1 MEMLQRGLRRGWAGF
16 IGGVF
21 VGFGF
26 LVYVPHMGSRVSDT
40 IAVWAAVAIG
50 AVVGVVGRVQDLEGF
65 RADTQSGSQG
75 TVVGGCRSRSP
86 LAAHTHASRECL
98 GGWSARPIT

>member
-1 MEMLQRGLRRGWAGF
+1 MLQRGLRRGWAGF

-50 AVVGVVGRVQDLEGF
+50 AVVGVLVESKISRGF
-65 RADTQSGSQG
+65 ALIRKA
-75 TVVGGCRSRSP
+75 VARERS
-86 LAAHTHASRECL
+86 
-98 GGWSARPIT
+98 SAGVEAVAR